1 MGWSPGSAFALLEP
15 PDTTHLW
22 AYAESMGGPQ
32 KTDDELL
39 CQGHS
44 AGSDFPALE
53 ADLVHEALAAI
64 ERRHWERLKL
74 LLHPYLHWT
83 TKDGETLRGRKR
95 VMARLVEAASPLL
108 LPPANSG
115 IGRFTAGRRDQL
127 EPKDRTR
134 QMNPS
139 RLALAEC
146 PQWSPPTRWS
156 ASASRAPVSRC

>member
-1 MGWSPGSAFALLEP
+1 MTRLARAGRARLTAWSPGSAFALWTP

-22 AYAESMGGPQ
+22 AYAESMGGPE

-44 AGSDFPALE
+44 AGGDFPALE
-53 ADLVHEALAAI
+53 ADLVYEALAAI

-95 VMARLVEAASPLL
+95 VIARLVEAASP
-108 LPPANSG
+108 
-115 IGRFTAGRRDQL
+115 
-127 EPKDRTR
+127 
-134 QMNPS
+134 
-139 RLALAEC
+139 
-146 PQWSPPTRWS
+146 SPPSSCEFRDRQIYRWREGS
-156 ASASRAPVSRC
+156 A